1 MPSFKYD
8 PNSSEYCFGFKTSK
22 ESKNKLLK
30 NQGKYDAVVKQ
41 LYNYENMM
49 NQDIKD
55 NKNHNIILFKIVQKN
70 ILSKNLFK
78 IKKSI
83 KVDE

>member
-1 MPSFKYD
+1 
-8 PNSSEYCFGFKTSK
+8 
-22 ESKNKLLK
+22 
-30 NQGKYDAVVKQ
+30 
-41 LYNYENMM
+41 MM

>member
-1 MPSFKYD
+1 M
-8 PNSSEYCFGFKTSK
+8 
-22 ESKNKLLK
+22 
-30 NQGKYDAVVKQ
+30 KQ